1 MAESQ
6 RQESHETYLVTKDD
20 LTKGLDGVRKALVVL
35 RDYYAAGSSAAA
47 FVQQPAAPDA
57 HSAATGAGTSII
69 GVLEV
74 VESDFADNL
83 AKEET
88 EESDAADAFD
98 KQTQSFKLSK
108 ASKDQDVKYKTQEA
122 TSLDKQ
128 VSDES
133 SDRETENTELS
144 AVLDYYGKLK
154 DRCIA
159 KPETYSERKARRDAE
174 VAGLKQALEILET
187 ETALVQRK
195 GRKGRHSHG
204 AAFLGVSK

>member
-6 RQESHETYLVTKDD
+6 RQESHETYLVAKDD

-47 FVQQPAAPDA
+47 FVQQPAAPEA
-57 HSAATGAGTSII
+57 HSAATGAGESII

-88 EESDAADAFD
+88 EEAEAAEAYE
-98 KQTQSFKLSK
+98 KATQAYKLSTTEK
-108 ASKDQDVKYKTQEA
+108 TQDVKYKTQEY
-122 TSLDKQ
+122 TGLDKNIA
-128 VSDES
+128 DLS
-133 SDRETENTELS
+133 SDKETASTELA
-144 AVLDYYGKLK
+144 AVMEYYGKLK

-159 KPETYSERKARRDAE
+159 KPETYEERKARREAE
-174 VAGLKQALEILET
+174 ITGLKEALSILEN
-187 ETALVQRK
+187 ETAFTQRK
-195 GRKGRHSHG
+195 SRAGRRHG
-204 AAFLGVSK
+204 GQAFLAH